1 MSRME
6 LLLIALSTLN
16 MLTIDT
22 HSIYYTHVAI
32 ETTGA
37 TYHIEEDYSISIE
50 YKEGMNNNEW
60 INLW

>member
-1 MSRME
+1 ME

-22 HSIYYTHVAI
+22 HSIYYEHVAI

-37 TYHIEEDYSISIE
+37 TYHVEEDYTISIE
-50 YKEGMNNNEW
+50 YKEGMNNNE
-60 INLW
+60 